1 MPDTAMR
8 PNLTGHNNVFAFI
21 RKGPVPICNEHVST
35 HLHGHFPGYRME
47 IIDLTSWLRS
57 RPAML
62 AFALIATLRAH
73 GTAILKQRKPIKECL
88 WRTIYLNQKV
98 KQFMANKA
106 RQTPYAFTFQMQ
118 SLFDASVPGIPHFLY
133 TDHTNLANRHYP
145 HVDDNVFYPQH
156 SRLVEQAVYDHAS
169 GIFTRSRHVTQ
180 SVIEDYHTDPAKV
193 HCVYAGSNVPLD
205 DIAPLDHANYTNK
218 HILFVGIDWNRKGG
232 PELAAAF
239 EKILVVH
246 PDAQLTIVG
255 ASPELNL
262 PNCHVA
268 GRVSA
273 QDLNAYY
280 WRASIFCLPTK
291 REPFGIVFIEALA
304 HQLPIVGTDIGAIP
318 DFVEH
323 GANGYLVPPFDIPAL
338 TEALLTLLGNPDQC
352 QRFGA
357 YGNTRI
363 LTRYNWECVAAA
375 MASHMQHVLEAHTVL
390 Y

>member
-1 MPDTAMR
+1 MIDTAMTLDL
-8 PNLTGHNNVFAFI
+8 PSDENIFAFV

-35 HLHGHFPGYRME
+35 HLRLHFPGYRME
-47 IIDLTSWLRS
+47 TIDLTSWLRS
-57 RPAML
+57 RRDIL
-62 AFALIATLRAH
+62 AFALIAAFRAY
-73 GTAILKQRKPIKECL
+73 GTSILKQRKPVKECL
-88 WRTIYLNQKV
+88 WRTLYLNQKV
-98 KQFMANKA
+98 KQLMARKA
-106 RQTPYAFTFQMQ
+106 KQTPYAFTFQMQ
-118 SLFDASVPGIPHFLY
+118 SLFDASVPGTPHFLY

-145 HVDDNVFYPQH
+145 QVADNVFYPQH

-205 DIAPLDHANYTNK
+205 DMAPLDNAGYTNK
-218 HILFVGIDWNRKGG
+218 HILFVGIDWDRKGG

-239 EKILVVH
+239 AKILAVH
-246 PDAQLTIVG
+246 PDAHLTIVG
-255 ASPELNL
+255 AAPELNL
-262 PNCHVA
+262 PNCHVV
-268 GRVSA
+268 GRVAA

-280 WRASIFCLPTK
+280 RRASIFCLPTK

-323 GANGYLVPPFDIPAL
+323 GANGYLVPPFDVPAL
-338 TEALLTLLGNPDQC
+338 AEALLKLLDSPEQC
-352 QRFGA
+352 RRFGA
-357 YGNTRI
+357 YGKTHI
-363 LTRYNWECVAAA
+363 FTRYNWEHVAAN
-375 MASHMQHVLEAHTVL
+375 MASHMRQVLDAHTVV